1 MVMNLTE
8 RRVKTYRASYP
19 NIFDTQ
25 IHTFQKQMFLI
36 PIRCN
41 RPIDRENDRCYPE
54 AWLPREQ
61 LPTLKERLLRTENA
75 RGVYFHSLY
84 FEYLAQQLV

>member
-1 MVMNLTE
+1 MAMNLTE

-41 RPIDRENDRCYPE
+41 RLIDRENDRCYPE
-54 AWLPREQ
+54 A
-61 LPTLKERLLRTENA
+61 
-75 RGVYFHSLY
+75 
-84 FEYLAQQLV
+84 